1 MQPGERK
8 KRQNR
13 RRGNGGDGKP
23 CGATACGSR
32 GIRRI
37 YIRRLWRN
45 VSAAARRTLFPLSGR
60 SSAEAAAGSFI
71 PECIPRNTATTTAP
85 GRDSGGTSGSGGW
98 KSGGMP
104 CARPAAAFSRPNAP
118 TLPIAATPVAKRH
131 TGRALRAMVSDQNDL
146 SARIV
151 TASKKQSGSRK
162 RVLIR

>member
-1 MQPGERK
+1 MWS
-8 KRQNR
+8 N
-13 RRGNGGDGKP
+13 
-23 CGATACGSR
+23 S
-32 GIRRI
+32 
-37 YIRRLWRN
+37 LWEQEHQEELYQ
-45 VSAAARRTLFPLSGR
+45 AFMEECLSG
-60 SSAEAAAGSFI
+60 G
-71 PECIPRNTATTTAP
+71 PENFVSPVRQIVCGGCGRLFYTRVHSRNTATTTAP

-98 KSGGMP
+98 KSGGIP